1 MSIPIQHDDL
11 QPLVHGLPNSGVGS
25 SDSDSRQSTGVDR
38 QNTMSAQS
46 SRCLTQAD
54 IATEGHIVCPISHKR
69 LALGDQ
75 ATELQCGHIFSPPAI
90 SEWLRVYSNTC
101 PVCRAEVGSATPPRA
116 QPASGTPG
124 PRATSAQLARQ
135 IEVLSEA
142 ILDQLTPS
150 VAELRYR
157 RASELRL
164 DHLSRRILRDLS
176 ELRDMGYDLN
186 LTGIRPT
193 VERQYRPGDL
203 TRYTLQMQGLAAYD
217 IGRQ

>member
-1 MSIPIQHDDL
+1 MNIPMQHGDS

-25 SDSDSRQSTGVDR
+25 SDSDSSQSTGLDR
-38 QNTMSAQS
+38 RNTMSALS
-46 SRCLTQAD
+46 SKCLTQAD
-54 IATEGHIVCPISHKR
+54 IATEGHIVCPITHKR
-69 LALGDQ
+69 LAVGDQ

-90 SEWLRVYSNTC
+90 SEWLRAYSNTC
-101 PVCRAEVGSATPPRA
+101 PVCRAEVGSATPARPHA
-116 QPASGTPG
+116 ASEMPV
-124 PRATSAQLARQ
+124 PRATSAQLTRQ
-135 IEVLSEA
+135 IEALSEA

-150 VAELRYR
+150 VAEIRYR
-157 RASELRL
+157 RVSDLRL
-164 DHLSRRILRDLS
+164 DHLSRRILRDLR

-193 VERQYRPGDL
+193 IERQYRPGDL